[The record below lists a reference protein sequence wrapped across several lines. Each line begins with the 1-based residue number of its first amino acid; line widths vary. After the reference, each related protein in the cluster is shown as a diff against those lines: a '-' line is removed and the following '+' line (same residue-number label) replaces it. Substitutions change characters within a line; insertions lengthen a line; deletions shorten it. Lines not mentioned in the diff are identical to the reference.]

1 MMLLR
6 TELACSPLQP
16 NTKVIFHVLN
26 DKEGFYL
33 QQIIVNDLGIFMDP
47 TVAIIYHTS
56 VGSINVLPE

>member
-1 MMLLR
+1 MMLPR
-6 TELACSPLQP
+6 TELACSPLQR

-33 QQIIVNDLGIFMDP
+33 QQIINDLGIFMDP
-47 TVAIIYHTS
+47 TVAIIYHIS